1 MLHLPCAESPCTRR
15 LQEALTEKTIVNFQS
30 INLLVLH
37 ELDMTSPK
45 CDITQMNFGH
55 YGNNF

>member
-1 MLHLPCAESPCTRR
+1 MLHLPCAESTCTRR
-15 LQEALTEKTIVNFQS
+15 LQEALTEKTIVHFRG

-37 ELDMTSPK
+37 ELDMTSK
-45 CDITQMNFGH
+45 YDITQMNFGH

>member
-37 ELDMTSPK
+37 ELDMTSK
-45 CDITQMNFGH
+45 YDITQMNFGH